1 MRFYLKKKNP
11 KLKLKKKQ
19 QQQVIYKFL
28 EAATAAPPK
37 LGWSPNMSNGKP
49 MERERETGCCSCTK
63 RVCIGNLLKMGQR
76 LCPFVRAQNI
86 FRKWILV
93 FDVGPLFIF

>member
-1 MRFYLKKKNP
+1 MRFYKKKKNL

-49 MERERETGCCSCTK
+49 MEREREK
-63 RVCIGNLLKMGQR
+63 QV
-76 LCPFVRAQNI
+76 VAAA
-86 FRKWILV
+86 RKESASGIC
-93 FDVGPLFIF
+93 

>member
-1 MRFYLKKKNP
+1 MKLWDAFLLKKKKNL

-49 MERERETGCCSCTK
+49 MERERE
-63 RVCIGNLLKMGQR
+63 RNRLLQLHEKSLHR
-76 LCPFVRAQNI
+76 ESV
-86 FRKWILV
+86 K
-93 FDVGPLFIF
+93 DGPTSLPICESAKHF